1 MPDFIEKAL
10 NAKRESKYV
19 EFKETFDPNSAQNW
33 CEIVKD
39 LVAIANSG
47 GGIILFGV
55 DNLGKPCGSLTKP
68 ITNLDPADV
77 ANKVSKYTG
86 AVDLEFEIHEMKKGK
101 TKLVAFVIH
110 AVSIPIVFRKPG
122 TYDIGG
128 GKQRT
133 AFSVGTVY
141 FRHGAK
147 SEPGTSDD
155 IRKVIERQ
163 LELIR
168 KSWIKGVR
176 KVVQAPQGSQVITIQ
191 PRGSTASTAPIAA
204 TVYAVKDP
212 NATPVLL
219 TRDRTKASGTFMH
232 EGISDGIFDE
242 INNVIDA
249 NTVLAKGQQHFFL
262 GRPIYFRIY
271 AERQYVQQPD
281 SNISLLLHSAITEL
295 YTPCLYWVIKLPVRI
310 AAQTF
315 VDLYLYPRMPC
326 IHHLMRMAVLL
337 GKEFCE
343 WLHEKWH
350 DKWKRYTQPPSFYW
364 AFEKMMS
371 KLDHYDRRLIASRTT
386 ATTQFTIAGATSPP
400 VKELLKEPEQAAVLL
415 SKACIQVFE
424 GRSQFRSTAR
434 NLDYLAYG
442 GEVERKSLQITKAI
456 IKQVGDQQVGDLTKE
471 NDEGRPE

>member
-1 MPDFIEKAL
+1 MSDFIEKAL
-10 NAKRESKYV
+10 NAKRESKHV
-19 EFKETFDPNSAQNW
+19 EFKETFDPNSAQEW

-55 DNLGKPCGSLTKP
+55 DNLGRPCGSPTEL

-86 AVDLEFEIHEMKKGK
+86 AVDLEFEIREMKKGK
-101 TKLVAFVIH
+101 TVLVAFVIH

-155 IRKVIERQ
+155 IRRVIERQ

-168 KSWIKGVR
+168 KSWIKGMR

-191 PRGSTASTAPIAA
+191 PRGSTVSTVPL
-204 TVYAVKDP
+204 TTNVHAVKDP

-232 EGISDGIFDE
+232 EGVSDGIFDE

-262 GRPIYFRIY
+262 GQPIYFRIY
-271 AERQYVQQPD
+271 AERQHVQQPN
-281 SNISLLLHSAITEL
+281 SNILLLLHSAVTEL
-295 YTPCLYWVIKLPVRI
+295 YAPSLYWVVTLPVGI
-310 AAQTF
+310 TAQTF
-315 VDLYLYPRMPC
+315 VDLYLYPKSPY
-326 IHHLMRMAVLL
+326 IHHLMRMAILL

-343 WLHEKWH
+343 WLYGKWH
-350 DKWKRYTQPPSFYW
+350 DKWKRHPQPPSFYW
-364 AFEKMMS
+364 TFKDMMS
-371 KLDHYDRRLIASRTT
+371 KLDRHDRRLIAARAVT
-386 ATTQFTIAGATSPP
+386 TTQFTIAGATSPP
-400 VKELLKEPEQAAVLL
+400 AKELLEKPEQAAALL
-415 SKACIQVFE
+415 SNACMQVFE
-424 GRSQFRSTAR
+424 GRTKLRSTAR

-442 GEVERKSLQITKAI
+442 GEVERRSAQITKAI
-456 IKQVGDQQVGDLTKE
+456 IKQVGDQQAGDMEEDK
-471 NDEGRPE
+471 DED